1 MTLELD
7 LLREAHGGFCVAR
20 HEGKVVFVRGGLPG
34 ERVRAV
40 VTAESARHDTAR
52 VVEVLEPSPDRVDH
66 VWPAAARDDIGGADL
81 GHVRPEAQLRW
92 KANVIADVF
101 ARIGG
106 PEVVA
111 ALEAPVAVAPVGDT
125 SAGTRTRVAFAV
137 DQAGRLA
144 MRRPQSHDLVAVTE
158 MPLAVPEL
166 AELDL
171 FGDTWRWRPGDRVGA
186 VVPSGSPPVVVTSE
200 GVLTAP
206 GEAGEARVR
215 EVVSHAGEELRYG
228 VAADGFWQVHRDAP
242 SALVRHVLDGAA
254 LEGGERVLELFA
266 GAGLLTLPL
275 GHAVGRQG
283 EVVSVEG
290 SRSAVD
296 DATVNLAALPHV
308 RVRRARADA
317 RTVGRLTGPIDVV
330 VLDPPRTGAG
340 PALTRAVAAR
350 RPRRIV
356 YVACDPAALARDLRE
371 LVGNHDLVAL
381 SALDLFPHT
390 HHVEIVAV
398 LQRRAGRSASH

>member
-20 HEGKVVFVRGGLPG
+20 NDGKVVLVRGGLPG

-40 VTAESARHDTAR
+40 ITAEGARHDTAR
-52 VVEVLEPSPDRVDH
+52 VVEVLTPSPDRVEH
-66 VWPAAARDDIGGADL
+66 VWPAAARMDIGGADL
-81 GHVRPEAQLRW
+81 GHVHPDAQLRW
-92 KANVIADVF
+92 KANVIADVM

-106 PEVVA
+106 REVVA
-111 ALEAPVAVAPVGDT
+111 SLPGPVEVTAVGE
-125 SAGTRTRVAFAV
+125 SASGTRTRVSFAV
-137 DQAGRLA
+137 DGTGRLA
-144 MRRPQSHDLVAVTE
+144 MRRPASHDLVAVE
-158 MPLAVPEL
+158 AMPLAVPQI
-166 AELDL
+166 ADLDL
-171 FGDTWRWRPGDRVGA
+171 FGESWRWLPGDRVTA
-186 VVPSGSPPVVVTSE
+186 VVPSGSAPVVVTSG
-200 GVLTAP
+200 GVLAAP
-206 GEAGEARVR
+206 GEAGERRVR
-215 EVVSHAGEELRYG
+215 ERVLHEEEELRYV

-242 SALVRHVLDGAA
+242 AALVRHVLDGAA
-254 LEGGERVLELFA
+254 LAGGERVLELFA

-275 GHAVGRQG
+275 ARAVGRRG
-283 EVVSVEG
+283 EVVSIEG

-317 RTVGRLTGPIDVV
+317 RTVGRVTGPLDVV

-340 PALTRAVAAR
+340 RDLVRAVAAH

-371 LVGNHDLVAL
+371 LVPTHRILEV

-390 HHVEIVAV
+390 HHVELVVV
-398 LQRRAGRSASH
+398 LQRR